1 MREEA
6 DGTAVDMAE
15 WLPWQNSLQQTSLFG
30 HSRRSQHLVELL
42 EFTDLQ
48 RKIHRSQQHK
58 IHRSQQHAWESC
70 TV

>member
-1 MREEA
+1 MCHKRAEREEA

-48 RKIHRSQQHK
+48 RKIHRSQQL
-58 IHRSQQHAWESC
+58 AWESY